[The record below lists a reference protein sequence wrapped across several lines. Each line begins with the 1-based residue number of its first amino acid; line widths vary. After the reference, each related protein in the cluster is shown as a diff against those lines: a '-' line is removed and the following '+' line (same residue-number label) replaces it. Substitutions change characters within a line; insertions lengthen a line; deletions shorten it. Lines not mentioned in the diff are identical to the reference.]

1 MDLYTLFQMNGKQLF
16 LAHTDNERNMRP
28 YMDAYV
34 PMNGYQ
40 RKVESFGRLD
50 SLVEMLEDK
59 RRR

>member
-1 MDLYTLFQMNGKQLF
+1 MNGRSLF
-16 LAHTDNERNMRP
+16 LVHTDNNNERNMRP
-28 YMDAYV
+28 YTDAYV